1 MKSLAIVYDYIL
13 QEVQHLKKNGVSFT
27 WHNIDLSELFISDL
41 ISIERST
48 KKLKRINRM
57 SILKLKWSAFK
68 KKRLYKK
75 NSRSKNASILVFIN
89 ELNQWDNI
97 EPVYNILTEQGIKI
111 DVVSTKEKIIKCIS
125 PKYLSVK
132 LIVGFHFPKRQ
143 FVNNTNEHGIITAI
157 YNNMPRISFL
167 YSKFNTLLTKSTYK
181 YVIIGNDITT
191 EGKLLSILAKRL
203 HIHSGSIQHGSMNR
217 VNPIHGLS
225 RVDDFF
231 VYGARPA
238 NEMIFLGKPKENIVV
253 CGWPMQQQFKEKLAN
268 IRSSKNGKPLADL
281 LVCLSGPGHSVDAN
295 VHTETINLI
304 AKLQEEL
311 NLNIIVKLHPKDK
324 KAYYSNLSEC
334 RTIIYDNELLSE
346 KGSSLLALYT
356 QVKCTLTVASNAALE
371 SLLTETPVITIDID
385 NSFNDVD
392 YIQDG
397 LTYHATNYIQ
407 LKQQYEKIVDDNN
420 VAFSNELKFKIEK
433 YYYSY
438 FNENYNPS
446 VSIANKILKVCVE

>member
-1 MKSLAIVYDYIL
+1 MSKIIDIYNSIIVAIRNEKS
-13 QEVQHLKKNGVSFT
+13 NGVSFQ
-27 WHNIDLSELFISDL
+27 WNNIDLSELFISDL
-41 ISIERST
+41 ISVERSAQ
-48 KKLKRINRM
+48 KLKRINSM

-68 KKRLYKK
+68 KKRVYNK
-75 NSRSKNASILVFIN
+75 NSRPKNASILVFIN

-97 EPVYNILTEQGIKI
+97 EPVYNILKKQGINI
-111 DVVSTKEKIIKCIS
+111 DVVSTKVKIIKNIS
-125 PKYLSVK
+125 PQILSVK
-132 LIVGFHFPKRQ
+132 LIVGFHFPIRQ
-143 FVNNTNEHGIITAI
+143 FENNTNEQGIITAI
-157 YNNMPRISFL
+157 YNNMPRISYL
-167 YSKFNTLLTKSTYK
+167 YAQFNKILSSSSYK

-203 HIHSGSIQHGSMNR
+203 HINSGSIQHGSMNR

-231 VYGARPA
+231 VYGAKPA
-238 NEMIFLGKPKENIVV
+238 NELIFLGKPKEHIVIS
-253 CGWPMQQQFKEKLAN
+253 GWPMQQQFKEKLAN
-268 IRSSKNGKPLADL
+268 IRSKIHDKPLADL
-281 LVCLSGPGHSVDAN
+281 LVCLSGPGHSVN
-295 VHTETINLI
+295 VNLHTEIINII

-324 KAYYSNLSEC
+324 KTYYSNLSDS
-334 RTIIYDNELLSE
+334 RTIIYDNELLLE
-346 KGSSLLALYT
+346 KGSSLLALYK
-356 QVKCTLTVASNAALE
+356 QVKCTLTVASTAALE

-392 YIQDG
+392 YIHDG

-407 LKQQYEKIVDDNN
+407 LKQQYEKIVDENN
-420 VAFSNELKFKIEK
+420 VTFSNEFKLKIEK
-433 YYYSY
+433 YYYNY